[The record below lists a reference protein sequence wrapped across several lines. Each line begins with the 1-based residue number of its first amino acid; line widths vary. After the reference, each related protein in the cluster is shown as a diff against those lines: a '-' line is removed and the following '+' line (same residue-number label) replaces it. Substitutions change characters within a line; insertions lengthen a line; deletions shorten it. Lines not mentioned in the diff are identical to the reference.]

1 MSLVIGVSYEARVVF
16 VASEELDDIVN
27 GALHLLFGRLLR
39 LRVLLLLLFCLLGFV
54 GFLSIVSNRV
64 EEFDFARFT
73 LFLFRE
79 W

>member
-1 MSLVIGVSYEARVVF
+1 MSLVIGVSYKARVMF

-27 GALHLLFGRLLR
+27 GALHLLFGRLLW
-39 LRVLLLLLFCLLGFV
+39 LSVLLLLLFSLLSFV
-54 GFLSIVSNRV
+54 GFLGVVSNRV
-64 EEFDFARFT
+64 EEFDFARFA